1 MANDAGYGG
10 TITVGPLWKAFV
22 QRWTLKDRHDTF
34 DGTVMGAA
42 AVPAYIVGLPA
53 WEVRCEFVVDNAV
66 DFTNTTAATYTAVG
80 GDLSEV
86 NLTATEKGGAAAVYK
101 GAAYIAQIEYT
112 RDVAQGTKGVATLR
126 GTGVLTRPANT

>member
-1 MANDAGYGG
+1 MAINAGYGG
-10 TITVGPLWKAFV
+10 TMTVGPLWKAFV
-22 QRWTLKDRHDTF
+22 QRWTLKDRHDVF

-42 AVPAYIVGLPA
+42 AVPAYIIGLPA

-80 GDLSEV
+80 GDLTAV
-86 NLTATEKGGAAAVYK
+86 TLTATEDAGANDYT

-126 GTGVLTRPANT
+126 GTGVLTRPTNA